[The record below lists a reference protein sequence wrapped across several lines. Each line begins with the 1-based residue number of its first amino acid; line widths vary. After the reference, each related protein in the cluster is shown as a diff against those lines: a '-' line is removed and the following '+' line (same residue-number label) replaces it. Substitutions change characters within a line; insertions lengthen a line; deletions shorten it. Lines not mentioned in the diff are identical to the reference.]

1 MRFAGLDAV
10 GRDSL
15 HGRWSAAATS
25 PSVRNRACNASNDWP
40 ENLFAR
46 WGVADAGKPAGRA
59 FERETNPRG
68 ITMNKRHSLI
78 ATAVA
83 GLFAVSASAI
93 AAEQD
98 HVNQDKCYGIA
109 KAGQNDCATSTGT
122 HACAGQAK
130 SDNDAQDWKYVAK
143 GTCQSL
149 GGKTEP
155 PKN

>member
-1 MRFAGLDAV
+1 
-10 GRDSL
+10 
-15 HGRWSAAATS
+15 
-25 PSVRNRACNASNDWP
+25 
-40 ENLFAR
+40 
-46 WGVADAGKPAGRA
+46 
-59 FERETNPRG
+59 
-68 ITMNKRHSLI
+68 MNKSHSLI

-83 GLFAVSASAI
+83 GLFAVSASAF

-98 HVNQDKCYGIA
+98 HANQDKCYGIA

-122 HACAGQAK
+122 HSCAGQAK

-155 PKN
+155 PKKN